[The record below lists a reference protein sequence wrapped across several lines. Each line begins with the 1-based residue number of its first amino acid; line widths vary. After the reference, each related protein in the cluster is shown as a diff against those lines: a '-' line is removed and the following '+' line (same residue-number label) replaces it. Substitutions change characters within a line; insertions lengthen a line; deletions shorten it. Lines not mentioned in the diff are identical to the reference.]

1 MVRKTKKKAAMAE
14 FQTVKRIDNSR
25 LVRNVEPEKMRNLW
39 RSVALGGMFAAFC
52 LLYVFQHFRC
62 IDLSFQVEA
71 LKAQE
76 AKASALNSELK
87 LEIAGLRN
95 PMRIDVIARRQL
107 GLTQPLP
114 TQVEEYEA
122 PAGAEVAAARYG
134 RPSHTP

>member
-1 MVRKTKKKAAMAE
+1 MVRKTKKKTATAE

-25 LVRNVEPEKMRNLW
+25 LVRNVEPEKMRDLW
-39 RSVALGGMFAAFC
+39 RSVALGGLFAVFC
-52 LLYVFQHFRC
+52 LFYVFQHFRC
-62 IDLSFQVEA
+62 IDLSFQLEA
-71 LKAQE
+71 LKTQE
-76 AKASALNSELK
+76 TKAGALNSELK

-114 TQVEEYEA
+114 TQVQEYEG

-134 RPSHTP
+134 RPNHTP